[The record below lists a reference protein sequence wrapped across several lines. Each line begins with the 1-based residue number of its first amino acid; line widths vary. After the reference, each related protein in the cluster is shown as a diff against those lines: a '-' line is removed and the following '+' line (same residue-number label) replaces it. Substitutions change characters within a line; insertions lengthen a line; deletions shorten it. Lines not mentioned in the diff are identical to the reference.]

1 MVKWSSS
8 KEKMNETGAD
18 ILVEW
23 SCGIER
29 NQSMRIL
36 VLGRMAVHKKRINER
51 GPYILVKWSCGNE
64 RNQSMRIL
72 VLGRMAVH
80 KKRINERGPCI
91 LSFCSWYYSRKR
103 GRGVSPRFQ
112 LFVFGANQ
120 RN

>member
-8 KEKMNETGAD
+8 KERVNERGAD

-23 SCGIER
+23 SFTKE
-29 NQSMRIL
+29 
-36 VLGRMAVHKKRINER
+36 RINER

-64 RNQSMRIL
+64 RNQSMRTL

-91 LSFCSWYYSRKR
+91 LSFCSWCYLRKR
-103 GRGVSPRFQ
+103 GRGVRPRFQ